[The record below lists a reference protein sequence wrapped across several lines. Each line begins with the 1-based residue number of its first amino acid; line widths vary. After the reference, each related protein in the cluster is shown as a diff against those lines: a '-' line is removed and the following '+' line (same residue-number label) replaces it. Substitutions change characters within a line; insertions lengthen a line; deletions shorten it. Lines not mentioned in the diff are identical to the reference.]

1 MTAPTN
7 ATYQDMEGG
16 QSLLV
21 ATPTAAP
28 KYSMLAK
35 VLCAV
40 VLIATAGIAFT
51 AGAHSGNVTSFAFSS
66 SSPDADIAADIAQK
80 VANIKLHKN
89 QKGETAA
96 AKKFDQF
103 IECTKGA
110 SIACLKITARK
121 EHMSPLEE
129 AKQANN
135 AEKKNGA
142 GFDELLCECLA
153 NVDTTYCS
161 ADIARNYGEEIGR
174 KCHAAGDKEAYGFG
188 GDFGDFDDFEMFG
201 EGASTFSLMM

>member
-40 VLIATAGIAFT
+40 VLIATSGIAFT

-80 VANIKLHKN
+80 VANIKLRKN
-89 QKGETAA
+89 QKGQTAA

-103 IECTKGA
+103 VECTKGA

-121 EHMSPLEE
+121 ERMSPLEA
-129 AKQANN
+129 AKQAKN

-161 ADIARNYGEEIGR
+161 ADIARNYANEIGR
-174 KCHAAGDKEAYGFG
+174 KCLDAGDTDAYGM
-188 GDFGDFDDFEMFG
+188 DFDDFDFSIFG
-201 EGASTFSLMM
+201 MGTSSFSMMM